1 MTNLALRNAL
11 GENRAGVRYIA
22 TVAGRGYC
30 FVAPVQGEDGPAVAA
45 SSAEKSAAALPV
57 PITRMIGR
65 DEAVVSL
72 LSEMHTRGFVTIV
85 GPGASVRR
93 GLPWRS
99 PAASARPFSARC
111 NISIFPALTI
121 RYFCR
126 LRLLRCWACQ
136 ALAFPAIELLA
147 ERASMGFEDFEL
159 TDADVPAAVSIC
171 MKLDGLVN
179 FPMSTVTSPR
189 TSK

>member
-57 PITRMIGR
+57 PITRMIER

-72 LSEMHTRGFVTIV
+72 LSEMHTRRFVTIV
-85 GPGASVRR
+85 GPGGGIGKTRLALAVASRF
-93 GLPWRS
+93 G
-99 PAASARPFSARC
+99 ASLQRQVH
-111 NISIFPALTI
+111 ISIFPALTI

-126 LRLLRCWACQ
+126 IRLLRC
-136 ALAFPAIELLA
+136 
-147 ERASMGFEDFEL
+147 
-159 TDADVPAAVSIC
+159 
-171 MKLDGLVN
+171 
-179 FPMSTVTSPR
+179 
-189 TSK
+189 